1 MSILS
6 PSKIE
11 TIDYGQQFWQ
21 HIFNA
26 NAQRIN
32 DYFTK
37 ITGLW
42 DNTAT
47 EGQTVVWDN
56 ALGRWKPAAVPYPTP
71 QAAST
76 LTIGAAADTTV
87 NTSSSKFFTLALTKA
102 TNIVFSNFIDG
113 MVCDLVVTQNATGGM
128 AVTFNGYTVVG
139 SSSTDPN
146 VSTWYRCFKVGTTTM
161 VNVVANYTL

>member
-87 NTSSSKFFTLALTKA
+87 NTSTSKFFTLSLTKA
-102 TNIVFSNFIDG
+102 TNIIFSNFTDG
-113 MVCDLVVTQNATGGM
+113 MVVDLITTQDSTGGWG
-128 AVTFNGYTVVG
+128 VTFSGYTLVG
-139 SSSTDPN
+139 TPDTDPDT
-146 VSTWYRCFKVGTTTM
+146 STWYRCFKVGSSTV
-161 VNVVANYTL
+161 VNVVANFTF

>member
-76 LTIGAAADTTV
+76 LTIGTGADTTV
-87 NTSSSKFFTLALTKA
+87 NTSSSKFFTLTLTKA

-113 MVCDLVVTQNATGGM
+113 MVCDLVVTQNSTGGW
-128 AVTFNGYTVVG
+128 VTTFASSTVVG
-139 SSSTDPN
+139 TPVTDAN
-146 VSTWYRCFKVGTTTM
+146 VSTWYRCFKVGTITM
-161 VNVVANYTL
+161 VIVVANFTL